1 MRRLCACLVA
11 LLPVV
16 ALSTAEAGLL
26 CKTRSGKLF
35 VREACKRRDVPV
47 DLAASGPL
55 GARGTEGATGATGAA
70 GFGVEMKDANGALVG
85 VILDEPAIFPVPG
98 TRVVRTVDGQ
108 VVSLGVDPATGF
120 PDTAIPFVAYF
131 EQPGCTGRAFL
142 APLLPGTFMISPAFV
157 HDDLAFYPVDAPTLH
172 NAISILTFTTPGSC
186 SGTFTAPDQCCTP
199 ASVSTFLVEARV
211 FALGTLGLVP
221 PFHTAAP

>member
-55 GARGTEGATGATGAA
+55 GANGAAGATGATGSA
-70 GFGVEMKDANGALVG
+70 GFGAVMKDANGALVG
-85 VILDEPAIFPVPG
+85 VIMDEPAIFPVPG
-98 TRVVRTVDGQ
+98 TRVVRTLDGQ

-120 PDTAIPFVAYF
+120 PDTPIAFVAYF
-131 EQPGCTGRAFL
+131 EEPGCTGRAFL
-142 APLLPGTFMISPAFV
+142 APLLPGTLMISPAFV
-157 HDDLAFYPVDAPTLH
+157 HDDLAFYAVDSLAMH
-172 NAISILTFTTPGSC
+172 NAVSVLTFTTPGSC
-186 SGTFTAPDQCCTP
+186 PGTFTAPDQCCIP
-199 ASVSTFLVEARV
+199 AAVSTFLVEARV

>member
-16 ALSTAEAGLL
+16 ALSTAEAALL
-26 CKTRSGKLF
+26 CRTRSGKLF

-55 GARGTEGATGATGAA
+55 GARGATGPTGPA
-70 GFGVEMKDANGALVG
+70 GFGAVLKDANDALVG
-85 VILDEPAIFPVPG
+85 AIIDEPAIFPMPG
-98 TRVVRTVDGQ
+98 TRVVRTVEGQ
-108 VVSLGVDPATGF
+108 VVSLPVDLATGF
-120 PDTAIPFVAYF
+120 PSTAVPFVVYY

-142 APLLPGTFMISPAFV
+142 APVIPGALMISPAYV
-157 HDDLAFYPVDAPTLH
+157 HGGLAFFAVDGPTLH
-172 NAISILTFTTPGSC
+172 NAVSILSFTTPGSC
-186 SGTFTAPDQCCTP
+186 AGTFTAPDQCCTP
-199 ASVSTFLVEARV
+199 SGVSSFLAEARV

-221 PFHTAAP
+221 PFHSAAP